1 MKSTPSIL
9 RNSLRK
15 TLGCCA
21 VLASAMLLS
30 TGAMAQTK
38 TPATIPS
45 SKLGTYN
52 VTMFHAQ
59 PGSPVANGATATIVV
74 GPGGALCVAGMTLTN
89 PMLLNGSNIEA
100 HWEISSVKVSLALA
114 NLVADT
120 TVFNVYE
127 ANTTGGT
134 SASGLKLFG
143 QFSGSRVSTSTTGCG
158 TPVAPVVTTP
168 DPTKVA
174 QLFEEAQKKL
184 AQYFPA
190 TTNAQTQTLDGY
202 TYRFYPSTNI
212 YLAINNGDIYVMG
225 GQFGNTPI
233 KQGPL
238 EAILSE
244 LAKMPVSIPAI
255 PSGNSTLVLT
265 GTVGAMGFVTTIPS
279 ITIDN
284 LPMPSAS
291 DIDNVRNAVRDQ
303 YKDSGITGT
312 INVTLISSSSSRIVF
327 NIKFN
332 GSITQQG
339 FTITQNYD
347 ITYTYTKK

>member
-1 MKSTPSIL
+1 MTIQRL
-9 RNSLRK
+9 RHPLLR
-15 TLGCCA
+15 TLGHCA
-21 VLASAMLLS
+21 LVLSAAFVS
-30 TGAMAQTK
+30 TGALAQTK

-45 SKLGTYN
+45 SFLGTYN
-52 VTMFHAQ
+52 VTYGFAQ
-59 PGSPVANGATATIVV
+59 TGSPVSNGATATIVI
-74 GPGGALCVAGMTLTN
+74 GPGGTLCVAGSTLTN
-89 PMLLNGSNIEA
+89 PKLLNNNQHEA
-100 HWEISSVKVSLALA
+100 HWEVTSLDVTLAVSS
-114 NLVADT
+114 LVDGYNEI
-120 TVFNVYE
+120 NVYQASTLGT
-127 ANTTGGT
+127 ANQKW
-134 SASGLKLFG
+134 LG
-143 QFSGSRVSTSTTGCG
+143 QFSGSKVSTSTTGCG
-158 TPVAPVVTTP
+158 STTTTPTPTPV

-174 QLFEEAQKKL
+174 QLFDEAQKKL

-190 TTNAQTQTLDGY
+190 SANAQTQTVDGY

-244 LAKMPVSIPAI
+244 LSKMQVSIPEI
-255 PSGNSTLVLT
+255 PSGNATLVLT
-265 GTVGAMGFVTTIPS
+265 GTVGAMGINTSIGS

-284 LPMPSAS
+284 IPMPGEN
-291 DIDNVRNAVRDQ
+291 DVDKVRDQVREQ
-303 YKDSGITGT
+303 YKDSGITGN

-332 GSITQQG
+332 GSVTQSG

>member
-1 MKSTPSIL
+1 MKATPSTL
-9 RNSLRK
+9 RDSLRK

-38 TPATIPS
+38 TPATIPT

-74 GPGGALCVAGMTLTN
+74 GPGGTLCLAGMTLTN

-143 QFSGSRVSTSTTGCG
+143 QFSGARVSTSTTGCG
-158 TPVAPVVTTP
+158 TPAAPAV
-168 DPTKVA
+168 DPAKVA
-174 QLFEEAQKKL
+174 QLFDEAQKKL
-184 AQYFPA
+184 AQYFPPSA
-190 TTNAQTQTLDGY
+190 NAQTQTQGDY

-212 YLAINNGDIYVMG
+212 YLAISNGEIYVMG
-225 GQFGNTPI
+225 GQFGSNPV

-244 LAKMPVSIPAI
+244 LAKMPVSIPSV
-255 PSGNSTLVLT
+255 PGGNSTLVLT
-265 GTVGAMGFVTTIPS
+265 GTVGAMGITTSIGS

-284 LPMPSAS
+284 LPMPGEG
-291 DIDNVRNAVRDQ
+291 DIDRVRDAVREQ
-303 YKDSGITGT
+303 YKDSGITGN

-332 GSITQQG
+332 GSVTQSG

>member
-1 MKSTPSIL
+1 MKSSPSTL
-9 RNSLRK
+9 RCTLRK

-21 VLASAMLLS
+21 VLVSTALLS

-38 TPATIPS
+38 TPATIPGS
-45 SKLGTYN
+45 LLGTYN
-52 VTMFHAQ
+52 VTYALAQ
-59 PGSPVANGATATIVV
+59 TGSPLTNGATATIVI
-74 GPGGALCVAGMTLTN
+74 GPGGTMCVAGSTLTN
-89 PMLLNGSNIEA
+89 PVLRNGNQHEA
-100 HWEISSVKVSLALA
+100 HWEIPSMDVSLALSSLLSGY
-114 NLVADT
+114 NEI
-120 TVFNVYE
+120 NVIKSS
-127 ANTTGGT
+127 T
-134 SASGLKLFG
+134 SAWLG
-143 QFSGSRVSTSTTGCG
+143 QFQGAKVSSSTTGCG
-158 TPVAPVVTTP
+158 TPVVTTP

-174 QLFEEAQKKL
+174 ALFEEAQKKL
-184 AQYFPA
+184 AQYFPSSA
-190 TTNAQTQTLDGY
+190 NAQTQSVDGY

-225 GQFGNTPI
+225 GQFGSNPI

-255 PSGNSTLVLT
+255 PSGNATLVLT
-265 GTVGAMGFVTTIPS
+265 GTVGTMGIVTNIGS

-284 LPMPSAS
+284 LPMPAEG
-291 DIDNVRNAVRDQ
+291 DVDKVRDAVRDQ

-312 INVTLISSSSSRIVF
+312 INVTLISSSSSKIVF

-332 GSITQQG
+332 GSITQSG

>member
-9 RNSLRK
+9 RHSLRK
-15 TLGCCA
+15 TLGSCA
-21 VLASAMLLS
+21 VLASAMLMS
-30 TGAMAQTK
+30 TGALAQTK

-45 SKLGTYN
+45 SILGTYN
-52 VTMFHAQ
+52 VTYAFAQ
-59 PGSPVANGATATIVV
+59 TGSPLANGATATIVV
-74 GPGGALCVAGMTLTN
+74 GPGGTMCVAGSTLTN
-89 PMLLNGSNIEA
+89 PVLVNGNQHEA
-100 HWEISSVKVSLALA
+100 HWEIPSMDVSLALSS
-114 NLVADT
+114 LVSGYNEI
-120 TVFNVYE
+120 NVYKRS
-127 ANTTGGT
+127 TIGT
-134 SASGLKLFG
+134 SSVTWLG
-143 QFSGSRVSTSTTGCG
+143 QFQGSKVSTSTTGCG
-158 TPVAPVVTTP
+158 TPVVTTP

-174 QLFEEAQKKL
+174 QLFDEAQKKL

-190 TTNAQTQTLDGY
+190 TANAQTQTVNGY

-212 YLAINNGDIYVMG
+212 YLAVNNGDIYVMG
-225 GQFGNTPI
+225 GQFGNNPI

-244 LAKMPVSIPAI
+244 LAKMPVVIPEI
-255 PSGNSTLVLT
+255 PDGNSTLVLT
-265 GTVGAMGFVTTIPS
+265 GTVGALGINTSIGT

-291 DIDNVRNAVRDQ
+291 DIDEVREEVIDQ
-303 YKDSGITGT
+303 FKDAGITGT
-312 INVTLISSSSSRIVF
+312 VNVTLISSSSNSIVF

-347 ITYTYTKK
+347 VTFTYTKK

>member
-1 MKSTPSIL
+1 MKSAPSTL
-9 RNSLRK
+9 RHSLYK

-21 VLASAMLLS
+21 VLASAVLMS
-30 TGAMAQTK
+30 TSALAQTK
-38 TPATIPS
+38 TPATIPTS
-45 SKLGTYN
+45 FLGTYN
-52 VTMFHAQ
+52 VTYAFAQ
-59 PGSPVANGATATIVV
+59 TGSPLANGATATIVIA
-74 GPGGALCVAGMTLTN
+74 PGGTLCVAGSTLTD
-89 PMLLNGSNIEA
+89 PKLVNGNQHEA
-100 HWEISSVKVSLALA
+100 HWEIPSMDLTLALSS
-114 NLVADT
+114 LVSGYNEI
-120 TVFNVYE
+120 NVYKTST
-127 ANTTGGT
+127 AGTGSVT
-134 SASGLKLFG
+134 WYG
-143 QFSGSRVSTSTTGCG
+143 QFQGSKVSTSTTGCG
-158 TPVAPVVTTP
+158 APVVTTP

-190 TTNAQTQTLDGY
+190 TANAQTQTLDGY

-225 GQFGNTPI
+225 GQFGNNPI

-244 LAKMPVSIPAI
+244 LAKMPVSIPDI

-265 GTVGAMGFVTTIPS
+265 GTVGALGITTNIGS

-284 LPMPSAS
+284 LPMPSSS
-291 DIDNVRNAVRDQ
+291 DIDDVRDAVREQ
-303 YKDSGITGT
+303 YKDAGITGN
-312 INVTLISSSSSRIVF
+312 INVTLISSSSSQIVF

-332 GSITQQG
+332 GSITQSG